1 MQDQG
6 RRVEVPHL
14 VVRWAGNDGD
24 APRFGL
30 AVSRRVGNAVVRNR
44 VKRWIREALRHERQ
58 GLGGVDVVLIARTS
72 AAEAGHAAL
81 RDSVAKA
88 FVRIR
93 GGRG

>member
-24 APRFGL
+24 QPRFGL

-44 VKRWIREALRHERQ
+44 VKRWIREALRQERQ
-58 GLGGVDVVLIARTS
+58 GLPGVDVVVIARTS
-72 AAEAGHAAL
+72 AGEAGHAAI
-81 RDSVAKA
+81 RDSVVKA
-88 FVRIR
+88 FGQIR
-93 GGRG
+93 RGAR